1 MLRTSFNDGWAVAPK
16 QSLFAAALMPATPV
30 AVTLPHDAQ
39 RDLAR
44 SVSSPNG
51 SHNGYFPSA
60 QVVYEKSFDAPTEW
74 VDQTVVI
81 AFDGIYRDAVV
92 YLNGDFVAQQPSGYS
107 PFTIDL
113 SSRLRPG
120 ASNTLRVEARTH
132 QDCRWYS
139 GVGIYRSVWLAVGAP
154 VHIPMDGVT
163 VTSAHVEPDLAVVS
177 AAVEVRNRGRRQ
189 CTVRLRSRVVDA
201 AGETVSDKSVPVTVL
216 PDEPALVRVPHY
228 LREPSLW
235 DVDSPYLYSV
245 ESTVVD
251 DVGHETDVDL
261 TRFGVRSIQVDPMR
275 GLRVNGR
282 SVKLRGGCIHHDNG
296 PLGAV
301 ALPAAER
308 RKVELLKAAGF
319 TAIRS
324 AHNPASRA
332 LLDACDEIGMFVI
345 DELSDVWTVGKST
358 YDTSLSFPE
367 WWERDVEALV
377 RNDRNRPSVIMYSLG
392 NEILEVGRP
401 GGAVWGRRIAEK
413 VRALDPTRPLMNSV
427 NALVSMIDSRVTG
440 NDETVAVDFNS
451 ILSADG
457 SAGIGASETATR
469 RTEEAHAQV
478 DVAGI
483 NYSEARYDLDAR
495 IFPDR
500 VIVGS
505 ETFPGRLDRLWA
517 LVKKHPQVIGDFAWT
532 AWDHLG
538 EAGTGR
544 AVYVDDPV
552 QPVGMASPFP
562 WLLSQ
567 AGTIDINGRRRP
579 ISYWRETVW
588 GLRDEPYIAV
598 HRPQGHGR
606 PLTVGRWAWDDVLS
620 SWAWDVEAGSPV
632 TVDVYADADEVE
644 LQLDGNT
651 LGVAP
656 VGVDLAGGA
665 RGFIARFETDY
676 RPGNLVA
683 ISRRDGAEVG
693 RTRLQSL
700 EGPISLAA
708 EAERNHIAA
717 SPDDLAFVH
726 LTLTDA
732 AGTLAVDAMADVTVA
747 VTGPGELIALSS
759 AKPDDEQ
766 PFNETSHMTYEGRLL
781 AIIRPTGH
789 GRIRVAAASEYGD
802 ASVLLT
808 AS

>member
-1 MLRTSFNDGWAVAPK
+1 MLRTSFNDGWTVAPK
-16 QSLFAAALMPATPV
+16 QSLFAAALMPAMPIP
-30 AVTLPHDAQ
+30 VTLPHDAQ

-44 SVSSPNG
+44 SASSPNG

-60 QVVYEKSFDAPTEW
+60 HVVYEKSFDAPAEW
-74 VDQTVVI
+74 VDRTVAV
-81 AFDGIYRDAVV
+81 AFDGVYRDAVV

-120 ASNTLRVEARTH
+120 ASNTLRVEARAH
-132 QDCRWYS
+132 QDSRWYS
-139 GVGIYRSVWLAVGAP
+139 GVGIYRSVWLAIGAP
-154 VHIPMDGVT
+154 VHIPLDGVT
-163 VTSAHVEPDLAVVS
+163 ITTPHIEPDLAVVS
-177 AAVEVRNRGRRQ
+177 AAVTVRNQGRRQ

-201 AGETVSDKSVPVTVL
+201 DGETVSERSVPVTVL

-228 LREPSLW
+228 LREPHVW
-235 DVDSPYLYSV
+235 DVDSPYLYSL
-245 ESTVVD
+245 ESTIVD
-251 DVGHETDVDL
+251 EAGDEADVDL
-261 TRFGVRSIQVDPMR
+261 TRFGVRSIQVDPMH

-332 LLDACDEIGMFVI
+332 LLDACDEVGMFVV
-345 DELSDVWTVGKST
+345 DELSDVWTVGKSS

-367 WWERDVEALV
+367 WWERDVDAMV
-377 RNDRNRPSVIMYSLG
+377 RNDRNHPSVIMYSIG

-457 SAGIGASETATR
+457 SAGIGASETATS
-469 RTEEAHAQV
+469 RTEETHAQV

-483 NYSEARYDLDAR
+483 NYSEARYSLDAEL
-495 IFPDR
+495 FPDR

-544 AVYVDDPV
+544 AVYADDPV
-552 QPVGMASPFP
+552 QPVGMASPYP

-620 SWAWDVEAGSPV
+620 SWAWDVEEGSPV

-644 LQLDGNT
+644 LQLDGDT

-656 VGVDLAGGA
+656 VGIGMASGP
-665 RGFIARFETDY
+665 RGFVARFETVY
-676 RPGNLVA
+676 RPGSLVA
-683 ISRRDGAEVG
+683 IALRDGAEIG
-693 RTRLQSL
+693 RARLRSL
-700 EGPISLAA
+700 EGSISLSAAA
-708 EAERNHIAA
+708 ERVHIAA
-717 SPDDLAFVH
+717 SPDDMAFVH
-726 LTLTDA
+726 VTLADA
-732 AGTLAVDAMADVTVA
+732 AGTLAVDAMAEITVK
-747 VTGPGELIALSS
+747 VTGPGELVALSS

-766 PFNETSHMTYEGRLL
+766 PFGGASHWTHEGQLL
-781 AIIRPTGH
+781 AIIRPTGQ
-789 GRIRVAAASEYGD
+789 GSIRVTAESEYGS
-802 ASVLLT
+802 ALVQLT
-808 AS
+808 AG